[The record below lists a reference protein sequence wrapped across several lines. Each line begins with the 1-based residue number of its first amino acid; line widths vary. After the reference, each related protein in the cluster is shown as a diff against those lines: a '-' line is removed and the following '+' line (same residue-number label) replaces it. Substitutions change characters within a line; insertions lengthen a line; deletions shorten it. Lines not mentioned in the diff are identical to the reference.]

1 MSNDQSPWAQ
11 PDPRWQPASYH
22 DAAGRDPRQPFGAP
36 ATPPG
41 HTAPT
46 IEQFR
51 EQKQPGPPW
60 WVVAAGVLVA
70 IALLLVGLQ
79 FISGDTDAEP
89 SATPTAEESV
99 PPEEQTPGSA
109 ATGGSAIPF
118 EGNGTG
124 YFEIVDQSWDG
135 GGLSVT
141 YRIALDEGQESF
153 GFYLFNKQTMEVAD
167 PADLTPVVVNGGTP
181 ATGTVRFDVD
191 RGDST
196 IVLTSVYGRALT
208 ALDIRG

>member
-36 ATPPG
+36 TTPPG
-41 HTAPT
+41 HSAPS
-46 IEQFR
+46 IDQYR
-51 EQKQPGPPW
+51 VPKPPGPPW

-79 FISGDTDAEP
+79 FISGDPDTEATP
-89 SATPTAEESV
+89 TPTAEQTGAEAD
-99 PPEEQTPGSA
+99 ETPGSA

-118 EGNGTG
+118 EGNGSG
-124 YFEIVDQSWDG
+124 YFEIVDQGWDA

-153 GFYLFNKQTMEVAD
+153 GFYLFNKETMAVAD
-167 PADLTPVVVNGGTP
+167 PDDLTPVVVNGGTP
-181 ATGTVRFDVD
+181 TTGTVRFAVE

-196 IVLTSVYGRALT
+196 IVLTSAFGRALT
-208 ALDIRG
+208 ALDVRG